1 MSKKRED
8 PEVDPLTGE
17 PRGGFLGAYQKVE
30 DLLGQGTVAGIVFLL
45 GFFLYLLLAD
55 PI

>member
-1 MSKKRED
+1 MSEEQQGRR
-8 PEVDPLTGE
+8 VDPLTGE

-30 DLLGQGTVAGIVFLL
+30 DLLGQGTVAGIVFLI
-45 GFFLYLLLAD
+45 GFFLYLLLSD